1 MTKEEITEYLRTIPI
16 DINFKNIRV
25 LTSEWIAMSSEE
37 IKIIKGLGRKDIE
50 ISDNNFRL
58 RKRYYKTIN
67 NNFTF
72 KKQRYD

>member
-16 DINFKNIRV
+16 DINHKNIRV